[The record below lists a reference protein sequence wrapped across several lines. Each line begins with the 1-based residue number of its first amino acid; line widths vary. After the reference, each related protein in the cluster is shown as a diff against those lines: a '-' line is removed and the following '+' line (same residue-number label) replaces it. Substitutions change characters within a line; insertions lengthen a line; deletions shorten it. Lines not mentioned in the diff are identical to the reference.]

1 VPNPDFQQLS
11 VLVLESRRRNEM
23 AALVSTYGGRPVAA
37 PALREIPLESN
48 PEALA
53 LADALK
59 RGAFDIVILL
69 TGVGT
74 RVLLDV
80 VQATSSR
87 DEFVAALARTKVV
100 PRGPKP
106 LAVLRELKI
115 TPWITV
121 PEPNTWRELMAAVDE
136 KVALDQV
143 AGDLQPSR
151 EENKVAGG
159 LQASG
164 SLRGQRIAVQEYG
177 KPNDE
182 LLRALEARGASVTS
196 VPVYR
201 WALPDDIEPL
211 RGAVS
216 GIVRGDLDV
225 ALFTTSVQVVHLMQV
240 ADSMGQSDA
249 VRDALRRMVVASI
262 GPTCTEELR
271 NQGIAADL
279 EASHPKMG
287 FLVREA
293 AERSPDLLRL
303 KRRT

>member
-1 VPNPDFQQLS
+1 VAAPNFQALT

-23 AALVSTYGGRPVAA
+23 AALVSNYGGRPVAA
-37 PALREIPLESN
+37 RGGGEIPLESN

-121 PEPNTWRELMAAVDE
+121 PEPNTWRELLTALDE
-136 KVALDQV
+136 KA
-143 AGDLQPSR
+143 
-151 EENKVAGG
+151 
-159 LQASG
+159 G

-211 RGAVS
+211 RGAVNA
-216 GIVRGDLDV
+216 IVRGELHV

-240 ADSMGQSDA
+240 ADSMGQSGA
-249 VRDALRRMVVASI
+249 IRDALRRMVVASI

-293 AERSPDLLRL
+293 AERSPGLLRL
-303 KRRT
+303 KRGT

>member
-1 VPNPDFQQLS
+1 VSAPDFQQLS

-80 VQATSSR
+80 VRATSSR
-87 DEFVAALARTKVV
+87 DEFVAALAKTKVV

-121 PEPNTWRELMAAVDE
+121 PEPNTWRELLTAIDE
-136 KVALDQV
+136 KA
-143 AGDLQPSR
+143 
-151 EENKVAGG
+151 
-159 LQASG
+159 G

-177 KPNDE
+177 KPNDD

-211 RGAVS
+211 RSAVNA
-216 GIVRGDLDV
+216 IVRGELDV
-225 ALFTTSVQVVHLMQV
+225 ALFTTSVQIVHLMQV
-240 ADSMGQSDA
+240 ADSLGQSNA
-249 VRDALRRMVVASI
+249 TRDALRRMVVASI

-271 NQGIAADL
+271 NLGIAADL

-293 AERSPDLLRL
+293 AERSLDLLRL

>member
-80 VQATSSR
+80 VQVTSSR

-121 PEPNTWRELMAAVDE
+121 PEPNTWRELLTALDE
-136 KVALDQV
+136 KA
-143 AGDLQPSR
+143 
-151 EENKVAGG
+151 
-159 LQASG
+159 G

-211 RGAVS
+211 RGAVTA
-216 GIVRGDLDV
+216 IVRGELDV
-225 ALFTTSVQVVHLMQV
+225 ALFTTSVQIVHLMQV
-240 ADSMGQSDA
+240 ADSMGQSNA
-249 VRDALRRMVVASI
+249 TRDAMRRMVVASI

-293 AERSPDLLRL
+293 AARSPDLLLL

>member
-1 VPNPDFQQLS
+1 VVPDFQQLR
-11 VLVLESRRRNEM
+11 VLVLESRRRKEM
-23 AALVSTYGGRPVAA
+23 AALVSTHGGQPVAA

-80 VQATSSR
+80 VQTMSSR
-87 DEFVAALARTKVV
+87 DEFVASLARTKVI

-121 PEPNTWRELMAAVDE
+121 PEPNTWRELL
-136 KVALDQV
+136 VALDQ
-143 AGDLQPSR
+143 
-151 EENKVAGG
+151 KV
-159 LQASG
+159 G
-164 SLRGQRIAVQEYG
+164 SLHGQRIAVQEYG

-182 LLRALEARGASVTS
+182 LLSALAARGASVTS

-201 WALPDDIEPL
+201 WALPDDVEPL
-211 RGAVS
+211 RSAVNA
-216 GIVRGDLDV
+216 IVGGDLDV
-225 ALFTTSVQVVHLMQV
+225 VLFTTSVQIVHLIQV
-240 ADSMGQSDA
+240 AESMGQADG

-293 AERSPDLLRL
+293 AERSRDLLSK
-303 KRRT
+303 KRT

>member
-1 VPNPDFQQLS
+1 
-11 VLVLESRRRNEM
+11 M
-23 AALVSTYGGRPVAA
+23 AALVSTYGGRPVPA

-53 LADALK
+53 FADALQ

-74 RVLLDV
+74 RALLDV
-80 VQATSSR
+80 VQTTNSR

-121 PEPNTWRELMAAVDE
+121 PEPNTWRELLAAVDE
-136 KVALDQV
+136 KVA
-143 AGDLQPSR
+143 GDLQAPAAADT
-151 EENKVAGG
+151 KVAGG

-164 SLRGQRIAVQEYG
+164 SLHGQRVAVQEYG

-182 LLRALEARGASVTS
+182 LLHALEARGASVTR

-201 WALPDDIEPL
+201 WALPDDLEPL
-211 RGAVS
+211 RGAVN
-216 GIVRGDLDV
+216 GIVRGELDV

-240 ADSMGQSDA
+240 ADSMGQSNA
-249 VRDALRRMVVASI
+249 MRDALRRIVVASI

-293 AERSPDLLRL
+293 AERAPELLRV

>member
-1 VPNPDFQQLS
+1 VSPPDFQQLS
-11 VLVLESRRRNEM
+11 VLVLESRRRVEM
-23 AALVSTYGGRPVAA
+23 AALVSNYGGRPVAA

-121 PEPNTWRELMAAVDE
+121 PEPNTWRELLTALDE
-136 KVALDQV
+136 KA
-143 AGDLQPSR
+143 
-151 EENKVAGG
+151 
-159 LQASG
+159 G

-211 RGAVS
+211 RGAVNA
-216 GIVRGDLDV
+216 IVRGELDV
-225 ALFTTSVQVVHLMQV
+225 ALFTTSVQIVHLMQV
-240 ADSMGQSDA
+240 ADSMGQSGA
-249 VRDALRRMVVASI
+249 IRDALRRMVVASI

-293 AERSPDLLRL
+293 AERSPGLLRL
-303 KRRT
+303 KRGT

>member
-1 VPNPDFQQLS
+1 MSTPSFHDLS

-48 PEALA
+48 PEAVA

-80 VQATSSR
+80 VEATSSR

-121 PEPNTWRELMAAVDE
+121 PEPNTWRELLTALDE
-136 KVALDQV
+136 KA
-143 AGDLQPSR
+143 
-151 EENKVAGG
+151 
-159 LQASG
+159 G

-211 RGAVS
+211 RSAVNA
-216 GIVRGDLDV
+216 IVRGELDV
-225 ALFTTSVQVVHLMQV
+225 ALFTTSVQIVHLMQV
-240 ADSMGQSDA
+240 ADSMGQSNA
-249 VRDALRRMVVASI
+249 IRDALRRMVVASI

-293 AERSPDLLRL
+293 AERSPELLRL

>member
-1 VPNPDFQQLS
+1 
-11 VLVLESRRRNEM
+11 M
-23 AALVSTYGGRPVAA
+23 AALVSNHGGRPVAA

-115 TPWITV
+115 TPWLTV
-121 PEPNTWRELMAAVDE
+121 PEPNTWRELLAALDE
-136 KVALDQV
+136 KAALD
-143 AGDLQPSR
+143 A
-151 EENKVAGG
+151 VAGG
-159 LQASG
+159 LPPSREASADHRSLGGGGQPSG

-211 RGAVS
+211 RSAVNA
-216 GIVRGDLDV
+216 IVRGELDV
-225 ALFTTSVQVVHLMQV
+225 ALFTTSVQIVHLMEV
-240 ADSMGQSDA
+240 ADSMGQSNA
-249 VRDALRRMVVASI
+249 IRDALRRMVVASI

-293 AERSPDLLRL
+293 AARSPDLLRS